1 MTKAKTILLL
11 ACLLPVIAFTQTTQE
26 KLKQIR
32 SDVRQTING
41 KEFYIHTVKKGQTL
55 YMISK
60 AYGIDINEV
69 IKENPEVK
77 QGIKAESKLRIPISD
92 TLSGESTERRP
103 LPPVKEP
110 KPPQSGTEP
119 ARQDTISEPVP
130 GSSSGAP
137 CKEKKPGK
145 NRVFKVALMLPLYL
159 AEVAKIDPETLD
171 RDRTENIPSLH
182 FIEFYEGFRMA
193 VDSLKKSGL
202 NLKLFVYD
210 ICKDT
215 IRTSQVLRKPEMK
228 SMDLIIG
235 FLYHRNFEIV
245 AEFAKKN
252 GICIVN
258 PVSERSDLVNRN
270 PFIFKV
276 RPSRKTQIRPLAGF
290 MEQAFY
296 RAQIIIV
303 RNYQYKDRE
312 AAEQLRKEC
321 ARLKLTAQVVDGTDN
336 AIGRLSRSKENV
348 LVFFTENS
356 TYILDLARKL
366 SEIRNEYLI
375 SIVGLPD
382 WGKIEDLETDYMVNL
397 NAHIVAPYFIDYDDR
412 MVKKFVKN
420 FQDTFKT
427 DPQTNAFLGFD
438 VGYYFLTALMEYGH
452 DFQNCIS
459 SYDRKALQTTFEFR
473 QTKDNGFENQ
483 HWEIYKFENYKLV
496 KVN

>member
-1 MTKAKTILLL
+1 M
-11 ACLLPVIAFTQTTQE
+11 LPVIVFPQTTQE
-26 KLKQIR
+26 QLKQIR

-60 AYGIDINEV
+60 AYEVDINAV

-92 TLSGESTERRP
+92 TLSGESLERKP
-103 LPPVKEP
+103 LPPVREP
-110 KPPQSGTEP
+110 KPPLTEP
-119 ARQDTISEPVP
+119 KLVRQDTLSETMPA
-130 GSSSGAP
+130 SSGGVP

-159 AEVAKIDPETLD
+159 PEVPKIDPETLD
-171 RDRTENIPSLH
+171 PDRTETFNSLQ

-215 IRTSQVLRKPEMK
+215 IRTIQVLKKPEMK

-270 PFIFKV
+270 PYIFKV
-276 RPSRKTQIRPLAGF
+276 RPSRKTQLKPLASF
-290 MEQAFY
+290 MDQAFY
-296 RAQIIIV
+296 RAQILII
-303 RNYQYKDRE
+303 RNNQYKDRD
-312 AAEQLRKEC
+312 AAEQLKKEC
-321 ARLKLTAQVVDGTDN
+321 ARLKLTTQVVDGTDN
-336 AIGRLSRSKENV
+336 AIARLSKSKENV

-356 TYILDLARKL
+356 NYILDLARKL

-397 NAHIVAPYFIDYDDR
+397 NAHIIAPYFIDYDDPS
-412 MVKKFVKN
+412 VKKFVKN
-420 FQDTFKT
+420 FQETFKT
-427 DPQTNAFLGFD
+427 DPEINAFQGFD
-438 VGYYFLTALMEYGH
+438 TGYYFLNVLMAYGPN
-452 DFQNCIS
+452 FQNCIS
-459 SYDRKALQTTFEFR
+459 DFIKKVLQTTFEFS

-496 KVN
+496 RVN